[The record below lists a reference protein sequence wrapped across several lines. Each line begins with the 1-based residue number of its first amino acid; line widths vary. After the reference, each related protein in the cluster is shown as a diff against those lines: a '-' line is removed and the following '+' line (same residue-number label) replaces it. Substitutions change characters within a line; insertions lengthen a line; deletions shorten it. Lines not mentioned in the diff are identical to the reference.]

1 MKLITETIENV
12 KTLVEAVDNGGKNYY
27 IEGIM
32 MQGETVN
39 RNGRKYS
46 INILEN
52 ECKRYTK
59 EYVVKKRALGELN
72 HPSGPTV
79 NLDRVS
85 HMLVELSQDGN
96 NFIGKAKILDT
107 PMGKIVKSLIDEGA
121 MLGVSSRGMGSLKR
135 VDDINEVQ
143 SDFTLAAIDIVSDPS
158 APDAF
163 VNGILEGKEWIWNNG
178 ILKEKTIDAYAREIK
193 RTSSKN
199 MEKKALRLF
208 EDFLRKF

>member
-12 KTLVEAVDNGGKNYY
+12 RTLVESTDGGGKNYY
-27 IEGIM
+27 LEGIM

-39 RNGRKYS
+39 RNGRRYS

-52 ECKRYTK
+52 ECKRYIK
-59 EYVVKKRALGELN
+59 EYVNKKRALGELN
-72 HPSGPTV
+72 HPSGPTI
-79 NLDRVS
+79 NLDKVS
-85 HMLVELSQDGN
+85 HMICELRQDGN

-107 PMGKIVKSLIDEGA
+107 PMGKIVKSLIEEGA
-121 MLGVSSRGMGSLKR
+121 LLGVSSRGMGSLKK
-135 VDDINEVQ
+135 VNEINEVQ

-178 ILKEKTIDAYAREIK
+178 ILQEKVIDSYRKEIQRASRKDV
-193 RTSSKN
+193 
-199 MEKKALRLF
+199 EKKALKLF
-208 EDFLRKF
+208 EDFIRRI

>member
-12 KTLVEAVDNGGKNYY
+12 RTLVESTDGGGKNYY
-27 IEGIM
+27 LEGIM

-39 RNGRKYS
+39 RNGRRYS

-52 ECKRYTK
+52 ECKRYIK
-59 EYVVKKRALGELN
+59 EYVNKKRALGELN
-72 HPSGPTV
+72 HPSGPTI
-79 NLDRVS
+79 NLDKVS
-85 HMLVELSQDGN
+85 HMICELRQDGN

-107 PMGKIVKSLIDEGA
+107 PMGKIVKSLIEEGA
-121 MLGVSSRGMGSLKR
+121 LLGVSSRGMGSLKK
-135 VDDINEVQ
+135 VNEINEVQ

-178 ILKEKTIDAYAREIK
+178 ILQEKVIDSYRKEIQ
-193 RTSSKN
+193 RTSRKDV
-199 MEKKALRLF
+199 EKKALKLF
-208 EDFLRKF
+208 EDFIRRI